1 MKQLFPK
8 DAYSGAKFFLEI
20 IDNELIIKKC
30 FKTDV
35 ELAKKSIRKQQSFKS
50 QSINNDILV
59 RAAPV
64 YGINFSVD
72 HWATLKF
79 PFEFGL
85 SGSSLLSR
93 GSLVGILLLKS
104 FVEDHI
110 KQIIFSV
117 KGEELN
123 RTRMFNKIRSF
134 TSDKRDCEIKE
145 KLNKVISELE
155 KKIETKAVFWPANF
169 SCHGDLTLSNIIVN
183 EDERKIVLIDFSAV
197 YAENAIQDL
206 TKLIQDIWYG
216 WTSRRGTQLER
227 DRSKIISN
235 SIWPKELWHNSP
247 KWLQVATMIE
257 VYVTLMRIAPY
268 ISENDNITKRWL
280 LNSLKLHHEKFEF
293 Y

>member
-8 DAYSGAKFFLEI
+8 DGYSGAQFFVEVI
-20 IDNELIIKKC
+20 NNELIIKKC
-30 FKTDV
+30 FNTDI
-35 ELAKKSIRKQQSFKS
+35 EFAKRSIRKQQSFNS
-50 QSINNDILV
+50 QRINNDV
-59 RAAPV
+59 VVCSAPV
-64 YGINFSVD
+64 YEVNYSED
-72 HWATLKF
+72 HSIAVKF

-85 SGSSLLSR
+85 SGSSLLSS
-93 GSLVGILLLKS
+93 GSIIHISILKS
-104 FVEDHI
+104 FIESQI

-123 RTRMFNKIRSF
+123 RQRMFNKIQLIINQTKDPEVKETLNRVG
-134 TSDKRDCEIKE
+134 SDLKK
-145 KLNKVISELE
+145 KLENMV
-155 KKIETKAVFWPANF
+155 VYWPANLF
-169 SCHGDLTLSNIIVN
+169 CHGDLTLSNIIVN
-183 EDERKIVLIDFSAV
+183 KDERKIVLIDFSAV

-216 WTSRRGTQLER
+216 WTTRAGTQLER

-247 KWLQVATMIE
+247 KWLQAATMIE